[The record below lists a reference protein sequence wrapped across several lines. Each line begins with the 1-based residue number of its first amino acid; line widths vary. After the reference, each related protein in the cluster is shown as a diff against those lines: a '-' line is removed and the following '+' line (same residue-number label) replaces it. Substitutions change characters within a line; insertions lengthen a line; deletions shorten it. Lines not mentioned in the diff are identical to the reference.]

1 MVRPLIEQPS
11 SLKYSLL
18 SYGPK
23 LVPGKYAWLTDRQ
36 VWTGVFDFATKSGHA
51 VGVVGEVL
59 PLPEVTP
66 SSENQEDK
74 YPNSLVLTDF
84 HALLSYPDRVVGVRY
99 AEYVF
104 LKICTFSPFLGTFP
118 KVFLHAFYSNQMPA
132 AAVHP
137 AALAGAF
144 SRNHKSLAAFT
155 RGMSPFPNT

>member
-23 LVPGKYAWLTDRQ
+23 LVPGKYAWVTDRQ

-51 VGVVGEVL
+51 VGEVGEVL

-99 AEYVF
+99 AKYVV
-104 LKICTFSPFLGTFP
+104 LKICTFPPFFSCFKTLVLLPTNLPPLNFLGP
-118 KVFLHAFYSNQMPA
+118 
-132 AAVHP
+132 
-137 AALAGAF
+137 
-144 SRNHKSLAAFT
+144 
-155 RGMSPFPNT
+155 

>member
-23 LVPGKYAWLTDRQ
+23 LVPGKYAWVTDRQ

-51 VGVVGEVL
+51 VGEVGEVL

-84 HALLSYPDRVVGVRY
+84 HALLSYPDRVVGVRF
-99 AEYVF
+99 AEHAF
-104 LKICTFSPFLGTFP
+104 LKKICMYLFPFFSCFETLVLDRCDLTI
-118 KVFLHAFYSNQMPA
+118 
-132 AAVHP
+132 
-137 AALAGAF
+137 
-144 SRNHKSLAAFT
+144 
-155 RGMSPFPNT
+155 

>member
-23 LVPGKYAWLTDRQ
+23 LVPGKYAWATDRQ

-51 VGVVGEVL
+51 VGEVGEVL

-66 SSENQEDK
+66 TSENQEDK

-99 AEYVF
+99 A
-104 LKICTFSPFLGTFP
+104 KCMS
-118 KVFLHAFYSNQMPA
+118 
-132 AAVHP
+132 
-137 AALAGAF
+137 
-144 SRNHKSLAAFT
+144 SLRFV
-155 RGMSPFPNT
+155 PFPLFLAVLKP